1 MDRTLVSIP
10 GYQVSQEIYNSSKT
24 IVYRGYR
31 ETDQKPV
38 ILKLLKNPYPSFSQL
53 VEFRNQYTIAKKL
66 NSPLIIQ
73 TYSLEPYKNGYMIVM
88 EDFGGIPLSQ
98 WKGTG
103 GTVATLIEFCQ
114 IAIALCNSLDF
125 LYRHRIIHKDIKPA
139 NILINSETKQT
150 KLIDF
155 SIASLLP
162 RETQTIINSNV
173 LEGTLCYLSPEQT
186 GRMNRGID
194 YRTDFYSLG
203 VTFYELLTRELPFQS
218 KEPMEL
224 IHSHIAKLPPLVH
237 EINPQIPPIFSLIVS
252 TLMAKNAEERYQS
265 ALGLKYDLENC
276 LKQLK
281 RTGKITDFQIAQR
294 DVCDRFIIPDQLYG
308 REKEVET
315 LFTAFERVSAG
326 STEMML
332 IAGFSGIGKTAIV
345 NEVHKPIVRQRGYFI
360 KGKFDQFNRNI
371 PLSAFVSALQDLMNQ
386 LLSESDR
393 QIEQWKTQI
402 LSALGEN
409 GQVIIEVIPQLEQ
422 IIGSQPDVPE
432 LSGNAVQNRFNFLFQ
447 KFIATFTT
455 IEHPLVIFLD
465 DVHWADSASLKLMQL
480 LISKTAP
487 GYLLLIGAY
496 RDHEVFPIH
505 PLILTLNEIEKTG
518 AILNTMTL
526 APLNQ
531 SNINQ
536 LIADTLSCSPDLA
549 LALTKLVYQKTQG
562 NPFFNNQFLKVL
574 HEEGLITF
582 NLEVGHWEC
591 DIAQVNALA
600 LTDDVVEFMAIQLQ
614 KLPQATQDILKLAA
628 CIGNSFDLGTLAIV
642 NQKSQ
647 VETGND
653 LWQALQ
659 AGLILPQNKIY
670 KFFQTC
676 ENDAIVNLENN
687 SSFQVPT
694 YRFLHDRVQQA
705 AYSMIPDEQ
714 KQSTHLKIGR
724 LLLSHTLERGWEE
737 NIFEIVNHFNIG
749 RSLIIL
755 PLEREQ
761 LVKFNLTAARKA
773 KAATAYGAAVQ
784 YLEIGIELL
793 PEDSWYSEHDLT
805 RILFEEAA
813 TAAYLSTNYPQ
824 MEQLAALILQHTNSL
839 LEKIRV
845 YEIKML
851 GAKAQSQLPE
861 VIQIGLQV
869 LQLLGVEFPAPL
881 TPTDIEQGLQQTQM
895 AVQEYSIPSLLDLGV
910 ITDPIQLAVMRILT
924 QMVPSA
930 YQAAPLLMPL
940 LVFKQI
946 NLCIVHGNCAVSAI
960 SYSDYGLLLCASGE
974 IDTGYE
980 FGQLALNILERL
992 KADALK
998 CRLYFIVYTFLS
1010 HWKKPVR
1017 NLLRRFI
1024 EAYQVGLEMGDL
1036 ESSALNIQIYCC
1048 HAYFAGIELNTLAS
1062 DMENYRQAIS
1072 QLKQEPTLHFHEIY
1086 QQTVLNLLG
1095 RSQDPCQL
1103 VGDVYDETQLLPFH
1117 LQTSNHNALFYLYY
1131 NKTVLCYL
1139 LEQYHQAADYADL
1152 ANSYKDSVK
1161 AMFVGTLF
1169 HFYSS
1174 LVCLALCK
1182 SATETQQ
1189 SQYLEKVVANQEK
1202 CKKWSNHSPTN
1213 HLHKFYL
1220 VEAERH
1226 RVLGNK
1232 AEAIEYYERAICGA
1246 KENSFIHEEALANE
1260 LAAKFYLEWG
1270 KEKIAQSYMTEAY
1283 YAYSCWGT
1291 KAKVDDLEQRYPQ
1304 LLASILQQRQESL
1317 NLTETIFAASSHT
1330 SQTSVLSNSYISKTL
1345 DLASI
1350 FKASQTLASEIELEK
1365 LLSTLLQVVLENAGA
1380 DKCVLLLPKDEQLV
1394 IKAIAQLVQPPTV
1407 LSSIATQLSQYVP
1420 TSLINFVKRTLKPS
1434 VIFNAVDHD
1443 LVALDPYI
1451 LRQHPKSVLCTP
1463 ILNQGKLIGIL
1474 YLENNL
1480 MSGVFTSD
1488 RLEVLNFLCAQAAIS
1503 LENARVYQQAQ
1514 NYAKQLELSL
1524 EALSASE
1531 TRFQMFADNLPGV
1544 IFQLGSTEDGSLS
1557 IHYINS
1563 GCYDLYEVT
1572 ALELMSG
1579 ARSLRSL
1586 EHPDDIPEINRAW
1599 LYSIQNLT
1607 PFREEWRIITLSS
1620 KVKWIQVA
1628 ALPEQQDDGAVVWNG
1643 VILDISDRKHAEAER
1658 RKKAE
1663 ELERASKELQQ
1674 AQIQLIQ
1681 NEKMSALGNLVAGVA
1696 HEISNPV
1703 SFLSGN
1709 IQPALDYIEDLF
1721 GLVDLYQQK
1730 YPNPEAEIKKKIHT
1744 IGLDYIREDFP
1755 KLVGSMLE
1763 GINRIYDISS
1773 TLRTFSRKD
1782 SDRPVATN
1790 IHDGIDSTILIL
1802 RHRLKASGNHPEI
1815 QVIKE
1820 YALLPPVECFA
1831 GQLNQVFMN
1840 LLANAIDALEE
1851 SNTGRCFADIQA
1863 DPNYITITTKI
1874 SDDKQQILISIKD
1887 NGRGMTEEVQQ
1898 KIFDELFTTKTVRKG
1913 TGLGLAIAQKIIV
1926 EKHKGN
1932 IDVNSKI
1939 GQGTQFT
1946 ITIPISHSNS

>member
-1 MDRTLVSIP
+1 M
-10 GYQVSQEIYNSSKT
+10 
-24 IVYRGYR
+24 VYRGYR

-38 ILKLLKNPYPSFSQL
+38 ALKLLKNPYPSFSQL
-53 VEFRNQYTIAKKL
+53 VEFRNQYTIAKNL

-73 TYSLEPYKNGYMIVM
+73 TYSLEPYKNGYVIVM

-125 LYRHRIIHKDIKPA
+125 LYRYRIIHKDIKPA
-139 NILINSETKQT
+139 NILIHPETKQT

-162 RETQTIINSNV
+162 RETQTIINPNV

-203 VTFYELLTRELPFQS
+203 VTFYELLTGELPFQS

-224 IHSHIAKLPPLVH
+224 IHFHIAKLPPLVH
-237 EINPQIPPIFSLIVS
+237 EINPQIPPVFSLIVS
-252 TLMAKNAEERYQS
+252 TLMAKNAEARYQS

-276 LKQLK
+276 LEQLK

-294 DVCDRFIIPDQLYG
+294 DICDRFIIPNQLYG
-308 REKEVET
+308 REKEVEI
-315 LFTAFERVSAG
+315 LLTAFERVSAG

-332 IAGFSGIGKTAIV
+332 VAGFSGIGKTAIV

-393 QIEQWKTQI
+393 QIEQWKTKI

-409 GQVIIEVIPQLEQ
+409 GQVIIEVIPELEQ
-422 IIGSQPDVPE
+422 IIGSQPPIPE
-432 LSGNAVQNRFNFLFQ
+432 LSGNAAQNRFNFLFQ

-480 LISKTAP
+480 LINKTAP

-518 AILNTMTL
+518 ATLNTMTL

-582 NLEVGHWEC
+582 NLEVGYWEC

-614 KLPQATQDILKLAA
+614 KLPQATQDVLKLAA

-659 AGLILPQNKIY
+659 AGLILPQNEIY
-670 KFFQTC
+670 KFFQTS
-676 ENDAIVNLENN
+676 ENDANVNLENN
-687 SSFQVPT
+687 SSFQVLT

-714 KQSTHLKIGR
+714 KPSIHLKIGR
-724 LLLSHTLERGWEE
+724 LLLSHTRERTSEE
-737 NIFEIVNHFNIG
+737 NIFEIVNHLNIG

-761 LVKFNLTAARKA
+761 LAKFNLTAARKA

-793 PEDSWYSEHDLT
+793 PQDSWHSQYELT

-824 MEQLAALILQHTNSL
+824 MEQLAAVILQHTNSL
-839 LEKIRV
+839 LDNIGV
-845 YEIKML
+845 YKIKML
-851 GAKAQSQLPE
+851 GAHAQSQLQE

-869 LQLLGVEFPAPL
+869 LQLLGVEFPPL

-895 AVQEYSIPSLLDLGV
+895 AMQEHSIPSLLDLGV
-910 ITDPIQLAVMRILT
+910 MTDPTKLAVMQILT
-924 QMVPSA
+924 QMVPCA
-930 YQAAPLLMPL
+930 YQTTPLLMPL

-946 NLCIVHGNCAVSAI
+946 NLCIVHGNCAVSVM
-960 SYSDYGLLLCASGE
+960 SYSDYGLLLCAMGD
-974 IDTGYE
+974 IDAGYE
-980 FGQLALNILERL
+980 FGQLALNILERF
-992 KADALK
+992 KADTLK
-998 CRLYFIVYTFLS
+998 CRLYFVVYTFLS
-1010 HWKKPVR
+1010 HWKKPLR
-1017 NLLRRFI
+1017 NLLPRFL
-1024 EAYQVGLEMGDL
+1024 EGYQVGLEMGDL
-1036 ESSALNIQIYCC
+1036 EHNALHLFVYCC
-1048 HAYFAGIELNTLAS
+1048 HAYFVGNELNTLAS
-1062 DMENYRQAIS
+1062 EMENYRQAIY
-1072 QLKQEPTLHFHEIY
+1072 QLKQEPILHNHEIY

-1095 RSQDPCQL
+1095 RSKDPCQL
-1103 VGDVYDETQLLPFH
+1103 VGDVYDEKQLLPIY
-1117 LQTSNHNALFYLYY
+1117 LQLSNRTALFYLYY
-1131 NKTVLCYL
+1131 NKIVLCYL
-1139 LEQYHQAADYADL
+1139 LEQYQQAADYTDV
-1152 ANSYKDSVK
+1152 ANSYQDSMN

-1174 LVCLALCK
+1174 LVYLALYK
-1182 SATETQQ
+1182 LATETEQ

-1202 CKKWSNHSPTN
+1202 FKKWSNHSPAN

-1232 AEAIEYYERAICGA
+1232 AEAIEYYDRAICGA

-1283 YAYSCWGT
+1283 YAYSRWGT

-1330 SQTSVLSNSYISKTL
+1330 SQTSVLGNSYISKTL

-1394 IKAIAQLVQPPTV
+1394 IKAIAQLGQPPTV
-1407 LSSIATQLSQYVP
+1407 LSSIATQMNQYVP

-1443 LVALDPYI
+1443 LVAPDPYI

-1480 MSGVFTSD
+1480 MSGVFTSA
-1488 RLEVLNFLCAQAAIS
+1488 RLEVLNLLCAQAAIS

-1524 EALSASE
+1524 EAFSASE
-1531 TRFQMFADNLPGV
+1531 TRFQMLADNIPGV
-1544 IFQLGSTEDGSLS
+1544 IFQLGSTEDASLS
-1557 IHYINS
+1557 IHYISS

-1579 ARSLRSL
+1579 ARSLRSF
-1586 EHPDDIPEINRAW
+1586 EHPDDISEINRAW

-1607 PFREEWRIITLSS
+1607 PFRQEWRIITPSG

-1628 ALPEQQDDGAVVWNG
+1628 SQPEQKDDGRVVWNG

-1658 RKKAE
+1658 QKKAE

-1703 SFLSGN
+1703 GFLSGN

-1744 IGLDYIREDFP
+1744 IGLDYIREDLP

-1773 TLRTFSRKD
+1773 TLRNFSRKD
-1782 SDRPVATN
+1782 SDRPVVTN
-1790 IHDGIDSTILIL
+1790 IHDGIDSTIIIL

-1840 LLANAIDALEE
+1840 MLANAIDALEE

-1874 SDDKQQILISIKD
+1874 SDDKQQVFISIKD
-1887 NGRGMTEEVQQ
+1887 NGPGMTEEVQQ
-1898 KIFDELFTTKTVRKG
+1898 KIFDDLFTTKTVRKG

-1932 IDVNSKI
+1932 IEVNSKI

>member
-24 IVYRGYR
+24 LVYRGYR

-53 VEFRNQYTIAKKL
+53 VEFRNQYTIAKNL

-73 TYSLEPYKNGYMIVM
+73 TYSLEPYKNGYVMVM

-98 WKGTG
+98 WKERG

-114 IAIALCNSLDF
+114 IAIALCNTLDL
-125 LYRHRIIHKDIKPA
+125 LYRYRIIHKDIKPA
-139 NILINSETKQT
+139 NILIHPETKQI

-162 RETQTIINSNV
+162 RETQTIINPNV

-194 YRTDFYSLG
+194 YRTDFYALG
-203 VTFYELLTRELPFQS
+203 VTFYELLTGELPFQS

-252 TLMAKNAEERYQS
+252 TLMAKNAEDRYQS

-276 LKQLK
+276 LEQLK

-345 NEVHKPIVRQRGYFI
+345 NEVHKPIVQQRGYFI

-371 PLSAFVSALQDLMNQ
+371 PLSAFVSALQDLMSQ

-393 QIEQWKTQI
+393 FLEQWKTKI

-409 GQVIIEVIPQLEQ
+409 GQVIIEVIPDLEQ
-422 IIGSQPDVPE
+422 IIGSQPPIPE
-432 LSGNAVQNRFNFLFQ
+432 LSGNAAQNRFNFLFQ
-447 KFIATFTT
+447 KFIATFSTL
-455 IEHPLVIFLD
+455 EHPLVIFLD
-465 DVHWADSASLKLMQL
+465 DVHWADSASLKLIQL

-496 RDHEVFPIH
+496 RDHEVFPSS

-518 AILNTMTL
+518 VTLNTITL
-526 APLNQ
+526 APLHQ

-562 NPFFNNQFLKVL
+562 NPFFNNQFLKAL
-574 HEEGLITF
+574 HEEGLIIF

-614 KLPQATQDILKLAA
+614 KLPPATQDIVKLAA
-628 CIGNSFDLGTLAIV
+628 CMGNSFDLGTLAIV

-659 AGLILPQNKIY
+659 AGLILPQNEIY

-676 ENDAIVNLENN
+676 ENDANMNLENN

-694 YRFLHDRVQQA
+694 YIFLHDRVQQA

-724 LLLSHTLERGWEE
+724 LLLSHTRERGWEE

-755 PLEREQ
+755 PLDREQ

-793 PEDSWYSEHDLT
+793 PEDCWHSEHDLT

-813 TAAYLSTNYPQ
+813 EAAYLSTNYPR
-824 MEQLAALILQHTNSL
+824 MEQLVSIILQHNNSL
-839 LEKIRV
+839 LDNIRV

-851 GAKAQSQLPE
+851 GAKAQSQLQE
-861 VIQIGLQV
+861 VIQIGLHV
-869 LQLLGVEFPAPL
+869 LQLLGVEFPPQ
-881 TPTDIEQGLQQTQM
+881 TPADIEQGLQQTQM
-895 AVQEYSIPSLLDLGV
+895 AMQKHSISNLLDLKV
-910 ITDPIQLAVMRILT
+910 ITDPIKLAVMRILA
-924 QMVPSA
+924 QMVSPA

-940 LVFKQI
+940 LIFKQI
-946 NLCIVHGNCAVSAI
+946 SLCLLHGNCATSTI
-960 SYSDYGLLLCASGE
+960 SYSDYGLLLCASGD
-974 IDTGYE
+974 IDTGYQ
-980 FGQLALNILERL
+980 FGQLALNILERFQADTL
-992 KADALK
+992 KS
-998 CRLYFIVYTFLS
+998 RLYLVVYTFLS
-1010 HWKKPVR
+1010 HWKKPLR
-1017 NLLRRFI
+1017 NLLPRFL
-1024 EAYQVGLEMGDL
+1024 EGYQVGLEIGDI
-1036 ESSALNIQIYCC
+1036 ESSAFNLQIYCC
-1048 HAYFAGIELNTLAS
+1048 YAYFAGTELNTLS
-1062 DMENYRQAIS
+1062 DEMENYWQAID

-1139 LEQYHQAADYADL
+1139 LEQYQQAADYADL

-1161 AMFVGTLF
+1161 ATFARTLF

-1174 LVCLALCK
+1174 LVYLALCK

-1189 SQYLEKVVANQEK
+1189 SQYLEKVIANQEK
-1202 CKKWSNHSPTN
+1202 FKKWSNHAPAN

-1220 VEAERH
+1220 VEAEQR

-1232 AEAIEYYERAICGA
+1232 AEAIEYYDRAICGA

-1270 KEKIAQSYMTEAY
+1270 KEQIAQSYMTEAY
-1283 YAYSCWGT
+1283 YAYSRWGT

-1304 LLASILQQRQESL
+1304 LLASILQQRQQSF
-1317 NLTETIFAASSHT
+1317 NLTETIFAASHMNQASI
-1330 SQTSVLSNSYISKTL
+1330 LGNNDISNTL

-1350 FKASQTLASEIELEK
+1350 FKASQTLTSEIELEK

-1380 DKCVLLLPKDEQLV
+1380 DKCIFLLPKDEHLV
-1394 IKAIAQLVQPPTV
+1394 IKAIAQLGQPPTV
-1407 LSSIATQLSQYVP
+1407 LSSINTQLSQYVP

-1443 LVALDPYI
+1443 FVALDPYI
-1451 LRQHPKSVLCTP
+1451 QRQRPKSVLCTP

-1503 LENARVYQQAQ
+1503 LENARMYQQAQ

-1531 TRFQMFADNLPGV
+1531 TRFQLLADNIPGV
-1544 IFQLGSTEDGSLS
+1544 IFQLRSTEEAFVCM
-1557 IHYINS
+1557 YISS

-1579 ARSLRSL
+1579 AKSIRSF
-1586 EHPDDIPEINRAW
+1586 EHPDDTPEINRAQ
-1599 LYSIQNLT
+1599 LYSAQNLT
-1607 PFREEWRIITLSS
+1607 SFRQEWRIITPSG

-1643 VILDISDRKHAEAER
+1643 VILDISDRKYAEAER

-1721 GLVDLYQQK
+1721 GLIDLYQQK
-1730 YPNPEAEIKKKIHT
+1730 YLNPEAEIQKKIHT
-1744 IGLDYIREDFP
+1744 IGLDYIREDLP
-1755 KLVGSMLE
+1755 KLVDSMLE

-1802 RHRLKASGNHPEI
+1802 RHRLKASGDHPEI

-1851 SNTGRCFADIQA
+1851 SNTGRSFADIKA
-1863 DPNYITITTKI
+1863 APNYITITTKI
-1874 SDDKQQILISIKD
+1874 SDDQQQVYILIKD
-1887 NGRGMTEEVQQ
+1887 NGPGMTEEVQQ
-1898 KIFDELFTTKTVRKG
+1898 KIFDDLFTTKTVHKG

-1932 IDVNSKI
+1932 IEFNSKI

-1946 ITIPISHSNS
+1946 ITIPILHSSS